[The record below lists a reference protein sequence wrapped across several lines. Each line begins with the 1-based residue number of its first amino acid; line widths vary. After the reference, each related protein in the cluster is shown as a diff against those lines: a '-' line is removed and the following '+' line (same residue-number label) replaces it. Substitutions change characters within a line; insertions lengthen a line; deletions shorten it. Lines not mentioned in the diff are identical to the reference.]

1 MSRNNIF
8 RNDRVHVLARKCD
21 TCIFH
26 PGNRMQLSRGR
37 VKELTDSALRDDT
50 VIVCHET
57 LYTGGQA
64 ICRGFYDR
72 YGEQVAVLQI
82 AQRMGVI
89 AEVEP
94 S

>member
-1 MSRNNIF
+1 MANVF

-37 VKELTDSALRDDT
+37 VKELANAALRNGT
-50 VIVCHET
+50 AIICHET
-57 LYTGGQA
+57 LSTGGQA

-82 AQRMGVI
+82 AQRMELI